1 MVDDDGGDLVDGSGM
16 TPQRA
21 RPAQPVPL
29 AEAASRRLWTA
40 VSVGQLAWGALL
52 VGAWLSLVWPSRM
65 DPDYTS
71 GEILDNTIA
80 WAELGRLYGPIDQMP
95 HRVFNYPP
103 AFPAAVR
110 ALMAAGIAPLLAG
123 RLLTLAS
130 IVLVLLLVYRW
141 LRVIGCDRTVT
152 ALVVSLFASSF
163 PLVYFVGQF
172 HLQWAAVGLSL
183 VGCSLLRE
191 PVSGARAAAAGLA
204 LALACLFKQTQVVSL
219 VVMGTWLLVYHRRAV
234 PAYAATAAM
243 VSALGAAVVFGFF
256 GREAWLHLVTYT
268 VGTFSFDHLV
278 LSLRKHGAAWTAPF
292 LFGVW
297 IAARDPAGRR
307 DARFWYFAGSSLW
320 LLSTARAGA
329 GPGYFIEWSCAT
341 MLWIGPSLQEFSQTP
356 RRRAWIAAA
365 LVAQLAA
372 SDAIAAT
379 KLLDQVNRLR
389 RTERVLPEL
398 CAALPVAP
406 PTPIESPG
414 IARACGRTP
423 ALHPFIMT
431 NLARRGLW
439 DDHAFVRDIARGAF
453 PVVVLPFD
461 FSDGT
466 FHRAERWTPA
476 MLLAVRDHYRLAERH
491 GAWRVFRPARV
502 AGAE

>member
-1 MVDDDGGDLVDGSGM
+1 
-16 TPQRA
+16 
-21 RPAQPVPL
+21 
-29 AEAASRRLWTA
+29 
-40 VSVGQLAWGALL
+40 
-52 VGAWLSLVWPSRM
+52 
-65 DPDYTS
+65 
-71 GEILDNTIA
+71 
-80 WAELGRLYGPIDQMP
+80 
-95 HRVFNYPP
+95 
-103 AFPAAVR
+103 
-110 ALMAAGIAPLLAG
+110 
-123 RLLTLAS
+123 
-130 IVLVLLLVYRW
+130 
-141 LRVIGCDRTVT
+141 
-152 ALVVSLFASSF
+152 
-163 PLVYFVGQF
+163 
-172 HLQWAAVGLSL
+172 
-183 VGCSLLRE
+183 
-191 PVSGARAAAAGLA
+191 
-204 LALACLFKQTQVVSL
+204 
-219 VVMGTWLLVYHRRAV
+219 
-234 PAYAATAAM
+234 
-243 VSALGAAVVFGFF
+243 
-256 GREAWLHLVTYT
+256 
-268 VGTFSFDHLV
+268 
-278 LSLRKHGAAWTAPF
+278 
-292 LFGVW
+292 
-297 IAARDPAGRR
+297 
-307 DARFWYFAGSSLW
+307 
-320 LLSTARAGA
+320 
-329 GPGYFIEWSCAT
+329 